1 MILGLIFLCGTYVLS
16 QFFRA
21 FLAVLAEVLQADLG
35 ARAEDLALAS
45 GLWFLTFALMQLP
58 VGAALDRIGP
68 RRSAAVLFLI
78 GGAGGAALFAL
89 ATAPWHI
96 AAAMVLIGI
105 GCSPVLMAA
114 FYIFSRVYPAAIFA
128 TLGSVM
134 IGVGSLGNIAGTVPL
149 AWAIDVFGWRET
161 LWGVAVVAALLAL
174 GVFLTV
180 RDPDRVG
187 AGQAGSVLDLLRLP
201 ALWLIFP
208 MLIVN
213 YLAAGGLRGLWV
225 GPYLADVYGATN
237 AVVGQA
243 TLFMGLAMI
252 AGTFAYGPLDRLL
265 GTRKWV
271 IFGGNLLGTLAIA
284 ALTLLPLAG
293 YWPAVLMIV
302 AIGFFGSS
310 FPVIMAHAR
319 AFVPAHLAGRGMTL
333 MNLFGIGGVGVFQVI
348 TGRVFAAVDGDGVA
362 VHLPYQ
368 AVFAVFAG
376 AMALGLAAYA
386 FSRDRTD

>member
-1 MILGLIFLCGTYVLS
+1 
-16 QFFRA
+16 
-21 FLAVLAEVLQADLG
+21 
-35 ARAEDLALAS
+35 
-45 GLWFLTFALMQLP
+45 LWFLTFALMQIP
-58 VGAALDRIGP
+58 VGELLDRIGP
-68 RRSAAVLFLI
+68 RRTAAALFLI
-78 GGAGGAALFAL
+78 GGAGGAAVFAL

-96 AAAMVLIGI
+96 SAAMVLIGV
-105 GCSPVLMAA
+105 GCSPVLMAS
-114 FYIFSRVYPAAIFA
+114 FYIFGRVYPAAMFA

-161 LWGVAVVAALLAL
+161 LWVLAAISAALAV

-180 RDPDRVG
+180 RDPARVTG
-187 AGQAGSVLDLLRLP
+187 GQKGSVLDLLRLP

-243 TLFMGLAMI
+243 TLYMGLAMI
-252 AGTFAYGPLDRLL
+252 VGTFAYGPLDRIF

-284 ALTLLPLAG
+284 ALALLPLAG

-302 AIGFFGSS
+302 VIGFFGSS

-319 AFVPAHLAGRGMTL
+319 AFVPPHLAGRGITL
-333 MNLFGIGGVGVFQVI
+333 MNLFGIGGVGVFQVV
-348 TGRVFAAVDGDGVA
+348 TGQVYRATEGPDVA

-368 AVFAVFAG
+368 AVFAVFAV
-376 AMALGLAAYA
+376 AMAIGLAAYA

>member
-1 MILGLIFLCGTYVLS
+1 MIPGLIFLCGTYVLS
-16 QFFRA
+16 QFYRA

-35 ARAEDLALAS
+35 AGADDLALAS
-45 GLWFLTFALMQLP
+45 GLWFLTFALMQIP
-58 VGAALDRIGP
+58 VGEALDRIGP
-68 RRSAAVLFLI
+68 RRTAGWLFLI
-78 GGAGGAALFAL
+78 GGAGGAVFFAL

-105 GCSPVLMAA
+105 GCSPVLMAS
-114 FYIFSRVYPAAIFA
+114 FYIFSRVCPTAMFA

-149 AWAIDVFGWRET
+149 AWAIETLGWRET
-161 LWGVAVVAALLAL
+161 LWGVAGVSALLAL
-174 GVFLTV
+174 GVFLSV
-180 RDPDRVG
+180 KDPERIG
-187 AGQAGSVLDLLRLP
+187 KGQAGSVLDLLRLP
-201 ALWLIFP
+201 ALWMIFP

-225 GPYLADVYGATN
+225 GPYLSDVYGATN

-243 TLFMGLAMI
+243 TLYMGLAMI
-252 AGTFAYGPLDRLL
+252 FGTFAYGPLDRIFR
-265 GTRKWV
+265 TRKWV

-284 ALTLLPLAG
+284 ALAVFPLAG
-293 YWPAVLMIV
+293 YWPSILMIV

-319 AFVPAHLAGRGMTL
+319 AFVPPHLAGRGMTL

-348 TGRVFAAVDGDGVA
+348 TGRVYAGVDGDGVV

-368 AVFAVFAG
+368 AVFAVFAVT
-376 AMALGLAAYA
+376 MAIGLAAYM
-386 FSRDRTD
+386 FSRDRVD